1 VVSEDVRQGTICFW
15 QRIKDRRASVAYS
28 VMVWLVNPGVHPQ
41 QEEEEV
47 RLADGAESVP
57 GAASGENVGYPI
69 PRMVYGVYET
79 QDEAEQALGEISNT
93 LQQNAPLRIS
103 SQASRIWLIP
113 ADRVHY
119 VVCSEVERPMD
130 RQ

>member
-1 VVSEDVRQGTICFW
+1 M
-15 QRIKDRRASVAYS
+15 AYS
-28 VMVWLVNPGVHPQ
+28 VMVWLVNPGVHAQ

-47 RLADGAESVP
+47 RLADGTESVP
-57 GAASGENVGYPI
+57 GAASGENIGYSI